1 MTINNFGELSL
12 SELIDIGE
20 FECSCGKRHGAGV
33 KKVLIEKGAIKELPS
48 LIKECSGKKPFILSG
63 KQSFSASGKS
73 VLSVVEAAGIAYT
86 KYVYPYS
93 PVVPEEHAVGAAV
106 MHFDRDCD
114 CVVAIGSGVINDI
127 GKILAGTFK
136 IPYIIVASAPSMD
149 GFASATSSMEM
160 DGLKVS
166 LNSTF
171 PWAVL
176 GDTDILK
183 SAPLPM
189 LCAGV
194 GDMLAKYISLAEW
207 RIAHLIVGEY
217 YCPLV
222 AALVENALKKVVNAA
237 EKLLE
242 KDEAAIKSVMEGM
255 VIGGVAMNY
264 AGLSRPASGMEHY
277 FSHIWDM
284 RALAFDNV
292 RSDLH
297 GIQCGIGTLLSLK
310 AYMYLQ
316 NVRPSWQKAAAHAA
330 SFDLESWNRELE
342 EFIGPGAKAM
352 VLREAKEGKYKLA
365 GHASRFER
373 IIDSWDEIQE
383 IISAL
388 PDYREI
394 YQLMVSLHMPTDPH
408 YLGYSNEDIRKCFS
422 MTKDIRDKYIGSRLL
437 WDLGELEEAKQK
449 LL

>member
-1 MTINNFGELSL
+1 MTINNFGGTTLA
-12 SELIDIGE
+12 ELIDTGG
-20 FECSCGKRHGAGV
+20 FQCGCGKMHSAGV
-33 KKVLIEKGAIKELPS
+33 KKVIIEKGAVRELPS
-48 LIKECSGKKPFILSG
+48 LIGEYSGKKVFILSG
-63 KQSFSASGKS
+63 QQSFSAAGKS
-73 VLSVVEAAGIAYT
+73 VLSLVRAAGIAYT
-86 KYVYPYS
+86 MYVYPNS
-93 PVVPEEHAVGAAV
+93 PVIPEEHAVGAAI

-114 CVVAIGSGVINDI
+114 CVLAIGSGVINDI

-136 IPYIIVASAPSMD
+136 LPYIIVASAPSMD

-166 LNSTF
+166 LNSAF

-183 SAPLPM
+183 NAPLPM
-189 LCAGV
+189 LCAGI

-222 AALVENALKKVVNAA
+222 AGLVEKALEKVVDAA
-237 EKLLE
+237 PKLLE
-242 KDEAAIKSVMEGM
+242 RDEGAVKAVMEGM

-284 RALAFDNV
+284 RALAFGNV
-292 RSDLH
+292 KSDLH

-310 AYMYLQ
+310 AYEYLQ
-316 NVRPSWQKAAAHAA
+316 SVRPDRQKAAAHAA
-330 SFDLESWNRELE
+330 SFDLASWNRGLE
-342 EFIGPGAKAM
+342 DFIGPGAKAM
-352 VLREAKEGKYKLA
+352 VLREEKEGKYRLA
-365 GHASRFER
+365 GHASRLER

-383 IISAL
+383 IIRAL
-388 PDYREI
+388 PDYRDI
-394 YQLMVSLHMPTDPH
+394 YRLMASLHMPTDPR
-408 YLGYSNEDIRKCFS
+408 YLGYSDEDIGKCFS

-437 WDLGELEEAKQK
+437 WDLGELEQAKQE